1 MELSRRIRAIV
12 EGGDDGWSV
21 YYRAR
26 ELMARG
32 EPVVMLTV
40 GDHDI
45 KTDARILAAM
55 RASMAA
61 GNLGYSAG
69 MGSDALRDAIAAR
82 VSGRRRVGAGRANVM
97 VTAGG
102 QAALFACFT
111 AVLDP
116 GQSAVVLDPY
126 YATFTQT
133 VRAAAGRPILVETP
147 ADQGFQPDVAAI
159 ERALAPDTRAI
170 LVNTPNNPT
179 GAVYEPARLEA
190 LAGLCRAH
198 DLWLISD
205 ELYESQVYDGEHLSP
220 RDLPGMAERTL
231 VVGSLSKSHAMTGSR
246 VGWIVG
252 PEEAIARLGELATT
266 TTYGIPGY
274 IQDAGLYALTE
285 GGDIEAAIAAR
296 YRRRAAAA
304 LEAVA
309 NAPGIRALPPQGGMY
324 LMLDVRGTG
333 LSGHDFAHRLL
344 EAERIAVMPG
354 ESFGH
359 AAAGHVRVALTAPE
373 ATLRDALSRLAD
385 FARGVAC
392 ADCPKPHSTRVA
404 PSRWNDTGKGHP
416 APGRA

>member
-26 ELMARG
+26 ALIARG

-45 KTDARILAAM
+45 RTDARILAAM

-82 VSGRRRVGAGRANVM
+82 VTTRRRVAAARSNVM

-126 YATFTQT
+126 YATFAQT
-133 VRAAAGRPILVETP
+133 VRAAAGRPIVVGTSAE
-147 ADQGFQPDVAAI
+147 QGFQPDVAAI
-159 ERALAPDTRAI
+159 DRALEPDTRAI

-190 LAGLCRAH
+190 LAALCRRR

-205 ELYESQVYDGEHLSP
+205 ELYDSQVHEGEHLSP

-246 VGWIVG
+246 IGWIVG

-309 NAPGIRALPPQGGMY
+309 NAAGNAPRIRALPPQGGMY
-324 LMLDVRGTG
+324 LMLDVRRTG

-354 ESFGH
+354 ESFGR
-359 AAAGHVRVALTAPE
+359 AAAGHVRVALTLPE
-373 ATLRDALSRLAD
+373 AALREALGRLAA
-385 FARGVAC
+385 FARGL
-392 ADCPKPHSTRVA
+392 
-404 PSRWNDTGKGHP
+404 G
-416 APGRA
+416 

>member
-1 MELSRRIRAIV
+1 MELSRRIRGIV
-12 EGGDDGWSV
+12 GGGDDGWSV

-26 ELMARG
+26 ALAAQG
-32 EPVVMLTV
+32 EPVVALTV

-45 KTDARILAAM
+45 PTDPRILAAM
-55 RASMAA
+55 QASMDA

-82 VSGRRRVGAGRANVM
+82 VSARRQVGAERANVM

-102 QAALFACFT
+102 QAALFAAFT

-126 YATFTQT
+126 YATFAQT
-133 VRAAAGRPILVETP
+133 VRAAAGRPIVVETP

-179 GAVYEPARLEA
+179 GAVYAPARLEA
-190 LAGLCRAH
+190 LADLCRRR

-205 ELYESQVYDGEHLSP
+205 ELYESQVYEGAHLSP
-220 RDLPGMAERTL
+220 RDLDGMAGRTL

-246 VGWIVG
+246 LGWIVG
-252 PEEAIARLGELATT
+252 PADAVARIGELATT
-266 TTYGIPGY
+266 TTYGLPGY

-285 GGDIEAAIAAR
+285 GSDIEAAIAAR

-324 LMLDVRGTG
+324 VMLDVRATG

-359 AAAGHVRVALTAPE
+359 AAAGHVRVALTVPE
-373 ATLRDALSRLAD
+373 AALADALSRLAA
-385 FARGVAC
+385 FARGL
-392 ADCPKPHSTRVA
+392 
-404 PSRWNDTGKGHP
+404 G
-416 APGRA
+416 